1 VELKGNFILKGTG
14 KGEILATKNPISFWG
29 CVDPLTGII
38 SDKRHE
44 LYKSCIADKVLVF
57 PYGKGSST
65 GSLMIL
71 ELIRNNKAPA
81 AIINI
86 RTEPLLT
93 TGPVVGKHFYGKYFP
108 VLTIDED
115 SFDHLK
121 TGQFAS
127 ISGDGKTAFV
137 SIDKSFQGT
146 ILPIGNRKINILE

>member
-1 VELKGNFILKGTG
+1 MILKGNFILEGTG
-14 KGEILATKNPISFWG
+14 KGEVLATKDPISFWG

-71 ELIRNNKAPA
+71 ELIRNDLAPA

-86 RTEPLLT
+86 RTEPLLI
-93 TGPVVGKHFYGKYFP
+93 TGPVVGKHFYKKYFP
-108 VLTIDED
+108 ILTIGEGL
-115 SFDHLK
+115 FNHFK
-121 TGQFAS
+121 TGQYAS
-127 ISGDGKTAFV
+127 ISSDGKTA
-137 SIDKSFQGT
+137 T
-146 ILPIGNRKINILE
+146 IIIII